1 MAPAKFWTEV
11 RKKLRPHALS
21 WVIDFGQYLML
32 WATVAGAH
40 VVRVVM
46 SGIGLDQDFVE
57 IIARL
62 EKWVFLASFGSFFI
76 SILIRLGR
84 SLHKEFSDES

>member
-1 MAPAKFWTEV
+1 MPPVSFWGEA

-21 WVIDFGQYLML
+21 WVVEFGQYLML

-46 SGIGLDQDFVE
+46 GGIGLDHDFVE
-57 IIARL
+57 KVAWV
-62 EKWVFLASFGSFFI
+62 EKWVFLASFLSFFCR
-76 SILIRLGR
+76 ILIRLYR
-84 SLHKEFSDES
+84 SVREEAQ